1 MYKLVY
7 RTPDGTTYETIT
19 SNPLIKIEALK
30 LVYGNIEIINIIN
43 NN

>member
-1 MYKLVY
+1 MYKIVY
-7 RTPDGTTYETIT
+7 RTPDGTMYETIT
-19 SNPLIKIEALK
+19 SDPQIKIEALK